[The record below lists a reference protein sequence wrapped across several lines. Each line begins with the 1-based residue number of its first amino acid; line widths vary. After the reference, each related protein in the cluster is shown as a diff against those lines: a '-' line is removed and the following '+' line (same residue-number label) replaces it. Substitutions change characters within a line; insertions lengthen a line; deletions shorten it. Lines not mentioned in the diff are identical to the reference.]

1 MSEQIPAEFSWIKPG
16 VKMSN
21 KDYPNHRA
29 IATKEPHWAK
39 NHACWLVAVDGG
51 GYWQCDI
58 AVPAEKAPITLTL
71 TREQAEIILK
81 SFNNQRWWDLDFD
94 YEDDL
99 EHIKRQI
106 EEKLK

>member
-1 MSEQIPAEFSWIKPG
+1 MSIPKEFAWIKPG
-16 VKMSN
+16 VKMAN

-29 IATKEPHWAK
+29 IAQALPHWAK

-58 AVPAEKAPITLTL
+58 AIPADKAPITLTL
-71 TREQAEIILK
+71 TRHQAQALLLQVQKLDGVSRGFIEDEKFYREIEK
-81 SFNNQRWWDLDFD
+81 
-94 YEDDL
+94 
-99 EHIKRQI
+99 QI

>member
-1 MSEQIPAEFSWIKPG
+1 MSEQISAEFAWIKPG

-58 AVPAEKAPITLTL
+58 AVPAEKVPITLTL
-71 TREQAEIILK
+71 TREQVKILK
-81 SFNNQRWWDLDFD
+81 KCFGHIQWWSLSKKA
-94 YEDDL
+94 L
-99 EHIKRQI
+99 ESIECLEKQI